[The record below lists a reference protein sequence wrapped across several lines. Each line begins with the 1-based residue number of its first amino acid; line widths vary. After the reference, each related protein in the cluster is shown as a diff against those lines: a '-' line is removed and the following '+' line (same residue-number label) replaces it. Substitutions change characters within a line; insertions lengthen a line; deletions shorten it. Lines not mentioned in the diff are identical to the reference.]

1 MIDGGTIT
9 SVCVCVCVCVLE
21 RVVEGLLTACYSFHC
36 GVGYGVWLHVCV
48 CLCVYGGADGLGVWT
63 DRNLPADKS

>member
-36 GVGYGVWLHVCV
+36 GVGYGV
-48 CLCVYGGADGLGVWT
+48 
-63 DRNLPADKS
+63 